1 MAGFIVSG
9 IFIFKY
15 IILNIK
21 LEDIMIIILMDL

>member
-9 IFIFKY
+9 IFIFIY